1 MAKKTDRAAEARA
14 RPVIQVQYQVRSH
27 LLELTGNVN
36 GWAAVVDGVRLG
48 PSFGSSADA
57 WTAGVTEAY
66 RLDALAAGSPPPG
79 TAG

>member
-1 MAKKTDRAAEARA
+1 MAKKADRAAAARA
-14 RPVIQVQYQVRSH
+14 RPVIQVQYQVRAH

-36 GWAAVVDGVRLG
+36 GWAAIVDGVPLG

-66 RLDALAAGSPPPG
+66 RLDALAAGSPPSGNPG
-79 TAG
+79 